1 MADVSTLFVNGETY
15 YIKDSTA
22 RAGLA
27 EKQDSLT
34 FDSAPTYGSTNP
46 VTSSGVWLALADRQI
61 WAGKSTTSA
70 PTAAKTVTL
79 FESTGFSSPIVT
91 GAILIV
97 FFQYGNSANDM
108 TLNVNSTGAQDVF
121 AYDRSTGGSTGS
133 SLKTVGT
140 GEAAFFVYNGTR
152 WVMNPAG
159 AGISAVFAKLSSP
172 TFTGTP
178 KAPTAAAG
186 TNTDQIATTAF
197 VQTAVQAAAGGAVAF
212 QGVINS
218 NTAISGLSSYTAGWY
233 WVVGTAGTYVGQTC
247 EVGDMIFCKANRGS
261 AYSAS
266 DFNVVQVNVTGLGAL
281 AYKDSATGTVA
292 PASKSITQLSSAGT
306 MTSISSSYE
315 NEILSISWTNGQAP
329 QGAAVSVAD
338 TQAVN
343 VTVS

>member
-1 MADVSTLFVNGETY
+1 MADVSTLYVNGETY
-15 YIKDSTA
+15 NIKDATA
-22 RAGLA
+22 R
-27 EKQDSLT
+27 
-34 FDSAPTYGSTNP
+34 SAAATNATRLSGIR
-46 VTSSGVWLALADRQI
+46 VWTGKCESS
-61 WAGKSTTSA
+61 SSA
-70 PTAAKTVTL
+70 SDIVVTL
-79 FESTGFSSPIVT
+79 DNTADFTPSAGDVVIARFTNGIS
-91 GAILIV
+91 ILN
-97 FFQYGNSANDM
+97 YYANI
-108 TLNVNSTGAQDVF
+108 
-121 AYDRSTGGSTGS
+121 GGSGS
-133 SLKTVGT
+133 KAVY
-140 GEAAFFVYNGTR
+140 VYNGVTTTTYSDLKCI
-152 WVMNPAG
+152 G
-159 AGISAVFAKLSSP
+159 ANEVAIFVYSGTYWFLLPTSYGYTTTLAKLASP

-186 TNTDQIATTAF
+186 TNTTQIATTAF

-281 AYKDSATGTVA
+281 AYKDSASGTVT
-292 PASKSITQLSSAGT
+292 PASKSITQLTDAGSMTTISAT
-306 MTSISSSYE
+306 YA
-315 NEILSISWTNGQAP
+315 NEILSLTWTNGSAP

-338 TQAVN
+338 TTAVN

>member
-1 MADVSTLFVNGETY
+1 MADVSTLFVNGSTY
-15 YIKDSTA
+15 NIKDSTA
-22 RAGLA
+22 RAAA
-27 EKQDSLT
+27 EENATRLSGIRVWTGKCESGA
-34 FDSAPTYGSTNP
+34 SASDIVITLDNTADFTPSVGDVVIARFTN
-46 VTSSGVWLALADRQI
+46 
-61 WAGKSTTSA
+61 
-70 PTAAKTVTL
+70 
-79 FESTGFSSPIVT
+79 
-91 GAILIV
+91 
-97 FFQYGNSANDM
+97 GNSIGSYYANI
-108 TLNVNSTGAQDVF
+108 
-121 AYDRSTGGSTGS
+121 GGSGS
-133 SLKTVGT
+133 KAVYAYNGVTTTNNSNLKNIGANEV
-140 GEAAFFVYNGTR
+140 AIFVYSGTY
-152 WVMNPAG
+152 WFLLPTSYG
-159 AGISAVFAKLSSP
+159 YTTTLAKLASP

-186 TNTDQIATTAF
+186 TNTTQIATTAF

-247 EVGDMIFCKANRGS
+247 EVGDMIFCKTSRGS

-281 AYKDSATGTVA
+281 AYKDSATGTVT

-306 MTSISSSYE
+306 MTSISSAYE
-315 NEILSISWTNGQAP
+315 NEILSISWTNGTAP

>member
-1 MADVSTLFVNGETY
+1 MADVSTLFINGETY

-22 RAGLA
+22 RATADENASRLSGIKLWTGVCQNS
-27 EKQDSLT
+27 ET
-34 FDSAPTYGSTNP
+34 DSA
-46 VTSSGVWLALADRQI
+46 L
-61 WAGKSTTSA
+61 
-70 PTAAKTVTL
+70 TVTL
-79 FESTGFSSPIVT
+79 DNATGFSLASGNFILVNFIYGNRSEGFTINVNGT
-91 GAILIV
+91 GAKQVL
-97 FFQYGNSANDM
+97 
-108 TLNVNSTGAQDVF
+108 VNSNNTTVTRGNIFNIGVGDAALFCYLGSQWVF
-121 AYDRSTGGSTGS
+121 
-133 SLKTVGT
+133 
-140 GEAAFFVYNGTR
+140 
-152 WVMNPAG
+152 
-159 AGISAVFAKLSSP
+159 SP
-172 TFTGTP
+172 TSRGLTTALAPKASPALTGTP
-178 KAPTAAAG
+178 TAPTAAAG
-186 TNTDQIATTAF
+186 TNTTQIATTAF
-197 VQTAVQAAAGGAVAF
+197 VQNAVQAASGGAVAF

-281 AYKDSATGTVA
+281 AYKDSATGTVT

>member
-1 MADVSTLFVNGETY
+1 MADVSTLFINGETY

-22 RAGLA
+22 RATADENASRLSGIKLWTGICQNA
-27 EKQDSLT
+27 ET
-34 FDSAPTYGSTNP
+34 DSA
-46 VTSSGVWLALADRQI
+46 V
-61 WAGKSTTSA
+61 
-70 PTAAKTVTL
+70 TVTL
-79 FESTGFSSPIVT
+79 DNAEGFALAAGNFILVRFTYGNRADGFTMNVNGT
-91 GAILIV
+91 GAKQVLVNYNYTTSTSGSILNIGPGDPALFCCV
-97 FFQYGNSANDM
+97 
-108 TLNVNSTGAQDVF
+108 
-121 AYDRSTGGSTGS
+121 GSQ
-133 SLKTVGT
+133 
-140 GEAAFFVYNGTR
+140 
-152 WVMNPAG
+152 WVLLPTS
-159 AGISAVFAKLSSP
+159 AGITRTLAPKASP

-186 TNTDQIATTAF
+186 TNTTQIATTAF

-212 QGVINS
+212 HGVINS

-281 AYKDSATGTVA
+281 AYKDSATGTVT